1 MIQNIQE
8 QNMRSDYF
16 LVEEQQINYEQQK
29 YQPPQYDVND
39 EFEKIYQNDTEEDE
53 EDEFNTIFNGS
64 KNNKE
69 QR

>member
-1 MIQNIQE
+1 
-8 QNMRSDYF
+8 MRSDYF

>member
-69 QR
+69 